1 MNAKLDFVEFMVRS
15 GVLTFGDFTA
25 KSGRKTPYFV
35 NTGRYRTGAQLA
47 QLGEHYARCIVD
59 NGLGGADMLFG
70 PAYKGIPLSVA
81 CASAL
86 YLNHGIDMGYAFNR
100 KEAKDHGEGGV
111 IVGMKPSDGDHVII
125 IEDVITAGTSVRET
139 VPLLKAA
146 ARVHIDAL
154 IISVDRMER
163 GQGAKSAVQEVE
175 EAFGIPTYSLVTT
188 REIIDMLYN
197 RPVDGKVY
205 IDAEMRERM
214 EAYLERYGVEQSAK
228 I

>member
-1 MNAKLDFVEFMVRS
+1 MDAKLEFIKFMVRS

-35 NTGRYRTGAQLA
+35 NTGKYRTGAQLA

-59 NGLGGADMLFG
+59 NHLEGATLLFG

-86 YLNHGIDMGYAFNR
+86 YLNHGVDMGYAFNR

-111 IVGMKPSDGDHVII
+111 IVGMQPQDGDHVII

-146 ARVHIDAL
+146 ADVKIDAL
-154 IISVDRMER
+154 VISVDRMER
-163 GQGAKSAVQEVE
+163 GQGELSAVQEVE
-175 EAFGIPTYSLVTT
+175 QEFGVPTYALVTT
-188 REIIDMLYN
+188 REIIELLHN
-197 RPVDGKVY
+197 HPVDGKVV
-205 IDAEMRERM
+205 IDDAMRARM
-214 EAYLERYGVEQSAK
+214 EDYLARYGVK
-228 I
+228 